1 MDSHLGTGS
10 LFTEAPDLSMPCRLM
25 FDGSPLPM
33 IAVAGARHIVCYVNP
48 AFYGLTAKSDAELI
62 GNPFAEIV
70 IEEEFLLILEQSIP
84 QERPK
89 LIRKPIFGPPSSN
102 QNPSGIHRPSPGRR
116 SSVRLNRPAS

>member
-70 IEEEFLLILEQSIP
+70 IEEEFLLILGAVYSTGKAKTYTEAYIRAALIKSESIWH
-84 QERPK
+84 
-89 LIRKPIFGPPSSN
+89 PSAI
-102 QNPSGIHRPSPGRR
+102 PW
-116 SSVRLNRPAS
+116 